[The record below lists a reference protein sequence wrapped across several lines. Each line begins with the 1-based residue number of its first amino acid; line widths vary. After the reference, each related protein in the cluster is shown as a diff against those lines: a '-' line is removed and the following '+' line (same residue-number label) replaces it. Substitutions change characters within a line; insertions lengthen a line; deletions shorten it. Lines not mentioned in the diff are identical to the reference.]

1 MIRNIFIKD
10 IPTKLFSIF
19 ASLILWFIV
28 SANSSAILTY
38 PTKIPIKTVN
48 LKPGLVAILDQQ
60 EVQIKI
66 NSSGVN
72 LAKLSSDNFEATV
85 DLKDEVGGVYEKEVS
100 VTSLNSEIKIL
111 DIKPR
116 KITVQIEKQISKNVP
131 VQVITEGKAAEGY
144 SPTDSIATPS
154 EVKITGP
161 ETLINNTSEVLAK
174 IKLSGEKEGISV
186 QSNIYSYDS
195 QGNIIKSI
203 IIEPRTVKVDISI
216 TKSGDRKSVAIKT
229 KFKGS
234 LGETHQISSV
244 TTDPQTVT
252 LIGDPIKTEQVKS
265 LETEPIDLNQISSD
279 TVITTR
285 LVIPNGLSI
294 EEQNLIKVKII
305 VSQAN
310 ILEEISLSPNISN
323 LTPGFVAKE
332 IDPGKVKLIIQY
344 AKNVQSDLG
353 KITFSIDGKSLK
365 KGENIIAISKNNFIL
380 PPSIEIV
387 SITQELIKIMIA
399 D

>member
-1 MIRNIFIKD
+1 MIKNIFIKD

-28 SANSSAILTY
+28 SANSSAIVTY

-72 LAKLSSDNFEATV
+72 LAKLSSDNFEARI
-85 DLKDEVGGVYEKEVS
+85 DLKNEIEGVYEKEVS
-100 VTSLNSEIKIL
+100 VTSSNNEIKIL
-111 DIKPR
+111 DTRPR

-161 ETLINNTSEVLAK
+161 ETLISNTSEVLAK
-174 IKLSGEKEGISV
+174 MKLNGEKEDISF
-186 QSNIYSYDS
+186 QSNVHSYDS

-203 IIEPRTVKVDISI
+203 IIEPRTVKVDITI

-234 LGETHQISSV
+234 LGETLQISSV

-265 LETEPIDLNQISSD
+265 LETEAIDLNQISSD
-279 TVITTR
+279 IVITSR

-294 EEQNLIKVKII
+294 EEQNLIKVKI
-305 VSQAN
+305 VVNQAN
-310 ILEEISLSPNISN
+310 ILEEISLSPNIPN
-323 LTPGFVAKE
+323 LAPGLTAKE
-332 IDPGKVKLIIQY
+332 IDPEKVKLIIQY

-353 KITFSIDGKSLK
+353 KITFLIDGKNLK
-365 KGENIIAISKNNFIL
+365 KGENNVSVSKDNFTL
-380 PPSIEIV
+380 PPSVEIV
-387 SITQELIKIMIA
+387 SITQGSIKIMIV